1 MKSYVF
7 ALSIYDKYSMP
18 LVSRFIMKS
27 ATDMV
32 YDFQLYVY
40 SAKTILGKVM
50 QKATKVFLTLCM
62 EKGII
67 NGHFNGKH

>member
-1 MKSYVF
+1 MIRFNNSWN
-7 ALSIYDKYSMP
+7 LSSPI
-18 LVSRFIMKS
+18 VSWFIMKS
-27 ATDMV
+27 ATYMMF
-32 YDFQLYVY
+32 DFELKVN

-50 QKATKVFLTLCM
+50 QKASKVFLTLCM